1 MEAKIGARIE
11 TSRKKFKQN
20 ASGTQPELFYGISV
34 TEGIFRGGPL
44 FKIMSTATSK
54 PTTTGKKDT
63 RVIDG
68 LNLVVADSYAL
79 MALTHLAHWN
89 VEGPDFFP
97 LHKAFQEQYENLFEA
112 IDEVAERV
120 RALDAYAIGGLT
132 TLAKVAQME
141 EFKSPMPQKDY
152 VAALIVAHEKV
163 MDDATRTRDAAGE
176 SSDLQTQDLM
186 IKRLQ
191 WHQKTLWMLKSYL
204 KP

>member
-1 MEAKIGARIE
+1 
-11 TSRKKFKQN
+11 
-20 ASGTQPELFYGISV
+20 
-34 TEGIFRGGPL
+34 
-44 FKIMSTATSK
+44 MSTTTSK
-54 PTTTGKKDT
+54 STTAAKKDT

-112 IDEVAERV
+112 IDEIAERV
-120 RALDAYAIGGLT
+120 RALDAYAIGGLN

-163 MDDATRTRDAAGE
+163 VDDATRTRDIAGE
-176 SSDLQTQDLM
+176 GMDLQTQDLM
-186 IKRLQ
+186 IKRLE

>member
-1 MEAKIGARIE
+1 
-11 TSRKKFKQN
+11 
-20 ASGTQPELFYGISV
+20 
-34 TEGIFRGGPL
+34 
-44 FKIMSTATSK
+44 MSLTTSK
-54 PTTTGKKDT
+54 PTTTPKKDT
-63 RVIDG
+63 RIVDG

-89 VEGPDFFP
+89 VEGADFFP
-97 LHKAFQEQYENLFEA
+97 LHKAFQEQYESLFEA

-163 MDDATRTRDAAGE
+163 VDDATRTRDLAGE

>member
-1 MEAKIGARIE
+1 
-11 TSRKKFKQN
+11 
-20 ASGTQPELFYGISV
+20 
-34 TEGIFRGGPL
+34 
-44 FKIMSTATSK
+44 MSTTTSK
-54 PTTTGKKDT
+54 PAVTAKKDT

-68 LNLVVADSYAL
+68 LNLVVADAYAL

-97 LHKAFQEQYENLFEA
+97 LHKAFQEQYEHLFEA
-112 IDEVAERV
+112 IDEIAERV

-163 MDDATRTRDAAGE
+163 VDDATRTRDLAGE
-176 SSDLQTQDLM
+176 GSDLQTQDLM
-186 IKRLQ
+186 IKQLQ